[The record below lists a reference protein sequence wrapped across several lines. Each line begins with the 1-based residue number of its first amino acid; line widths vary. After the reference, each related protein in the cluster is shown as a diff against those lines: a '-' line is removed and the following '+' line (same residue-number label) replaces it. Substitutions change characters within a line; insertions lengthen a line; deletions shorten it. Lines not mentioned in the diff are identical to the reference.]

1 MLVATFTFGLMN
13 VLVKL
18 LPHIPAVEIILF
30 RSIVSFV
37 VSFAFLKAQKV
48 SVWGND
54 KFTLI
59 LRGATGAIALI
70 LFFKLLQTVPLAT
83 ASTIAYLA
91 PIFTTVLGI
100 FLVKEKV
107 RSIQW
112 LFFAISFCGVL
123 VIQGFDTRISL
134 WHLLLGVSSTF
145 FMGLAYNFIRKMKQ
159 TEHPLVIIFYFPLVT
174 IPIVG
179 VMSIFSWVQPEGW
192 DWLILIGVGVL
203 TQIAQFF
210 MTKSFQ
216 SEALSK
222 VSIVNYTGIIY
233 ALIFGFIFFKETFN
247 LMTYVGMGLALT
259 GVILNVTLKKK

>member
-1 MLVATFTFGLMN
+1 
-13 VLVKL
+13 
-18 LPHIPAVEIILF
+18 
-30 RSIVSFV
+30 
-37 VSFAFLKAQKV
+37 
-48 SVWGND
+48 
-54 KFTLI
+54 
-59 LRGATGAIALI
+59 
-70 LFFKLLQTVPLAT
+70 
-83 ASTIAYLA
+83 
-91 PIFTTVLGI
+91 
-100 FLVKEKV
+100 
-107 RSIQW
+107 
-112 LFFAISFCGVL
+112 
-123 VIQGFDTRISL
+123 
-134 WHLLLGVSSTF
+134 
-145 FMGLAYNFIRKMKQ
+145 MKQ